1 MTALYFAEKQIR
13 RYPLRSAAYFL
24 VCFFFAV
31 ILVSFGTVAVSM
43 QKTLR
48 SLSSEDVMD
57 CVVVS
62 SRTEG
67 VTKEAL
73 ASEKH
78 VEAVEGTYYFD
89 SENGRLCGDSLGET
103 ATGFVKFQPY
113 EHGLPARALTSYEN
127 EYGTS
132 PIICGRAAATEGEV
146 VLSEGFLTIIGVPRT
161 DYQKVIGATLIT
173 SYFSFWTREYVDDTE
188 WTVVGVVDAKFE
200 RIVFG
205 AESEYEYLNGN
216 FVYIWAP
223 AAIPAIN
230 YAVYAEKGML
240 SAVYRSLAE
249 KYGEDSV
256 YEERRS
262 SMAKQEF
269 SEYITFFERIFLFL
283 LVLLCFAFLGVTVFA
298 VVFYTSK
305 QSEFHLVAA
314 AFGARRRMLVLSQA
328 LCYLALLL
336 LASLFSILVSVLLQ
350 GAIFDVLSGYLNVRL
365 SGVSVGNVFAVGGA
379 LFAALAVCV
388 SSGVLLGTFAVKKR
402 NL

>member
-1 MTALYFAEKQIR
+1 
-13 RYPLRSAAYFL
+13 
-24 VCFFFAV
+24 
-31 ILVSFGTVAVSM
+31 
-43 QKTLR
+43 
-48 SLSSEDVMD
+48 
-57 CVVVS
+57 
-62 SRTEG
+62 
-67 VTKEAL
+67 
-73 ASEKH
+73 
-78 VEAVEGTYYFD
+78 
-89 SENGRLCGDSLGET
+89 
-103 ATGFVKFQPY
+103 
-113 EHGLPARALTSYEN
+113 
-127 EYGTS
+127 
-132 PIICGRAAATEGEV
+132 
-146 VLSEGFLTIIGVPRT
+146 
-161 DYQKVIGATLIT
+161 
-173 SYFSFWTREYVDDTE
+173 
-188 WTVVGVVDAKFE
+188 
-200 RIVFG
+200 
-205 AESEYEYLNGN
+205 
-216 FVYIWAP
+216 
-223 AAIPAIN
+223 
-230 YAVYAEKGML
+230 ML

-269 SEYITFFERIFLFL
+269 SEYIAFFERIFLFL